1 MAEIGKT
8 SAGNK
13 ADIAGADH
21 GNAHVKSIVK
31 VTNRLRS
38 MPDRACIPEATPQW
52 REAPA
57 DAHFLWPNILAD

>member
-8 SAGNK
+8 SAGNE

-21 GNAHVKSIVK
+21 RNAHVKSIMK

-38 MPDRACIPEATPQW
+38 MPDRACIADATPAVA
-52 REAPA
+52 RG
-57 DAHFLWPNILAD
+57 DS